1 MRPCTAP
8 NTDKSADWMHISQ
21 AWRTGFKPE
30 LHRIQATLAAVDS
43 QTILTGRTQTRAVP
57 APRFGFTPLPFWNS
71 FQSPATHGVAIQ
83 YTAGSQKP
91 AGLNPVRTYHGKKPS
106 CSRRKSHTEA
116 PLRRLSTQNR
126 AIWHRRVP
134 RHESISG
141 SLLSKSDTSG
151 PTDSGNNSCWL
162 PGGVH

>member
-1 MRPCTAP
+1 MSSPCAPAQPRTQINLRPGCTVP
-8 NTDKSADWMHISQ
+8 GS
-21 AWRTGFKPE
+21 G
-30 LHRIQATLAAVDS
+30 LHRIQATLAAADS
-43 QTILTGRTQTRAVP
+43 QTILTGQTQTRAVP
-57 APRFGFTPLPFWNS
+57 APRFTPPLPPWS
-71 FQSPATHGVAIQ
+71 SLQPPATHSVAIQ
-83 YTAGSQKP
+83 YTAGIQKP
-91 AGLNPVRTYHGKKPS
+91 AGLNPVRTDHGKKPS

-126 AIWHRRVP
+126 AIWHRQMP

-151 PTDSGNNSCWL
+151 PTDSGNDSCWL